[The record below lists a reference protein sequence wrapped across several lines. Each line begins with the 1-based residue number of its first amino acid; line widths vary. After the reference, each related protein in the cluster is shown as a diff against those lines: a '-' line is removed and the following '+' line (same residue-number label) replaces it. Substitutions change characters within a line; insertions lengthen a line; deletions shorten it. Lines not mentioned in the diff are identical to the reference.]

1 MILLDT
7 GAHPGLLNKILQ
19 GDYWLFSRINQG
31 WTCPFLDT
39 VLLFAREAEFWI
51 PFYLFLLVFA
61 TLNFGKK
68 GWIWSLYLVMTV
80 IISDL
85 ISSHLIKDHL
95 VYRLR
100 PCGNPLWADS
110 MRFLANYCPSSSSFT
125 SSHAC
130 NHFAMAVFIFQTVR
144 QNQSLVVACFRL
156 GICDFLCTGI
166 CRCPL
171 SAGCFLRRNPGLA
184 DRLVGQQSIPD
195 ASRYAPFTTQY
206 PLPCLKWS
214 SLFF

>member
-31 WTCPFLDT
+31 WTCSFLDT

-51 PFYLFLLVFA
+51 PFYLFLLLFA

-68 GWIWSLYLVMTV
+68 GWVWSLYLVMTV

-130 NHFAMAVFIFQTVR
+130 NHFAMAVFIFQTLRKTSRWWWLVLVWAFTISYA
-144 QNQSLVVACFRL
+144 QVYVGVHYPLDVFCGGVLGSLIGWLVSKVFRL
-156 GICDFLCTGI
+156 Q
-166 CRCPL
+166 
-171 SAGCFLRRNPGLA
+171 AGTLHLQPNTPSHA
-184 DRLVGQQSIPD
+184 
-195 ASRYAPFTTQY
+195 
-206 PLPCLKWS
+206 
-214 SLFF
+214 